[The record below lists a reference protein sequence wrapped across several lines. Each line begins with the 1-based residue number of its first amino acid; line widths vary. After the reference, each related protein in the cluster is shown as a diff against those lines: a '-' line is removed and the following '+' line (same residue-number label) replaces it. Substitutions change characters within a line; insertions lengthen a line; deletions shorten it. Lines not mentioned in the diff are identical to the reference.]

1 MPGLSAT
8 TAGSAFGFALQVYIN
23 SVRKLPL
30 TRITFDHFPTA
41 LSSLLMMS
49 KAIDEDFPLL
59 AISPHPS
66 HGLEAQGLPS
76 PVDAKFLNE
85 VKAANRRGDNNSP
98 FFRVLKKI
106 LQHAKKRDRLS

>member
-49 KAIDEDFPLL
+49 KA
-59 AISPHPS
+59 
-66 HGLEAQGLPS
+66 QGLPS